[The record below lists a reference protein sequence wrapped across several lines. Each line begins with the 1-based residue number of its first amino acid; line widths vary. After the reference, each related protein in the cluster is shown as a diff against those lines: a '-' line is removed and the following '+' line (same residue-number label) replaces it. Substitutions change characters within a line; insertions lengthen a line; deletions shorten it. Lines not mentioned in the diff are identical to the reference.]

1 MDIESLSQK
10 GFAIFSHYI
19 HYIAQTLPTTMS
31 AFVNPKRALINPLV
45 LISWILLVKLS
56 YTDAFVSRS
65 YLPEVRPQSPS
76 SKACLS
82 MTTESKSMQGCVC
95 VVTGASR
102 GIGKGVATE
111 LGKQGATVYITGTS
125 TSTQNDNNN
134 LNQETRNGLFSFGK
148 KDTSTNIGSQDMFVS
163 NSVVG
168 GPETIEVAAKEV
180 TKAGGLGIPVYCDHS
195 KDEQVEALF
204 ERVKKEQGRLD
215 LLVNNAFRI
224 PPGGAD
230 DLFSKFWDGD
240 FGKTWDSIHTVG
252 SRSHFIASCYA
263 VPIMKENNPKTMGQ
277 MQQPLIAMISSF
289 GGITYTFNVAYG
301 VGKAAV
307 DRMAKDMAFELET
320 EGIAC
325 TSFYPGVVLTER
337 TQRLVETGEWDETV
351 GIPLENSESPAYS
364 GKAIVAVATD
374 RTDTTMSKSGT
385 FQVVAEL
392 AQEYDFTDIDG
403 KRPPSIRSLKFLLPA
418 YGMDQE
424 MREKVPEWLIPDWKL
439 PFWIMANG
447 APPSKED

>member
-1 MDIESLSQK
+1 M
-10 GFAIFSHYI
+10 
-19 HYIAQTLPTTMS
+19 
-31 AFVNPKRALINPLV
+31 
-45 LISWILLVKLS
+45 
-56 YTDAFVSRS
+56 
-65 YLPEVRPQSPS
+65 
-76 SKACLS
+76 
-82 MTTESKSMQGCVC
+82 TESKSMQGCVC

-102 GIGKGVATE
+102 GIGKGIATE

-125 TSTQNDNNN
+125 TQKEETPQE
-134 LNQETRNGLFSFGK
+134 ETRNGLFSFGK
-148 KDTSTNIGSQDMFVS
+148 KDSTSTGSSTSSSTASQDMFVS
-163 NSVVG
+163 NSIVG
-168 GPETIEVAAKEV
+168 GPETIEETAMEV

-195 KDEQVEALF
+195 KDEQVKALF
-204 ERVKKEQGRLD
+204 ERVQKEQGRLD

-230 DLFSKFWDGD
+230 DLFNKFWDGD
-240 FGKTWDSIHTVG
+240 FTKTWDSIHTVG

-263 VPIMKENNPKTMGQ
+263 VPIMKQNNPKTMGH
-277 MQQPLIAMISSF
+277 MPQPLIAMVSSF

-307 DRMAKDMAFELET
+307 DRMAKDMAFELEN

-337 TQRLVETGEWDETV
+337 TQRLVDTGEWDATV
-351 GIPLENSESPAYS
+351 GIPLENSESPAYT

-374 RTDTTMSKSGT
+374 KADTAMSKSGT

-392 AQEYDFTDIDG
+392 AQEYDFTDLSG

-418 YGMDQE
+418 YGMDKE
-424 MREKVPEWLIPDWKL
+424 TREKVPEWLIPDWKL

-447 APPSKED
+447 APPSKDDD